1 MEHTITERTADN
13 KNEKQND
20 DECCI
25 ISAIKR
31 KEEAQPL
38 RLEDTSAEQWGTGT
52 VVSFSVTGS
61 DRVVRHCYYAVWWC
75 QRRNFSSLN
84 LNFNRRDAN
93 RICGRKLS
101 QGGRNIGDGQ
111 RSSCVFR
118 SDSYNK
124 CAAGDKEMQANLC
137 LYRATDTF
145 YDHKCFRADT
155 CYFLCRLCT
164 IIFCGSGTPCHRTES
179 FRLAWYS
186 CTYGKMYT
194 GSYA

>member
-1 MEHTITERTADN
+1 MLHYICNQAKKRRGTAPSTGD
-13 KNEKQND
+13 
-20 DECCI
+20 
-25 ISAIKR
+25 A
-31 KEEAQPL
+31 
-38 RLEDTSAEQWGTGT
+38 SAEQWGTGT
-52 VVSFSVTGS
+52 VVSFSVAGS
-61 DRVVRHCYYAVWWC
+61 DRSSSSLLYYAVWWC
-75 QRRNFSSLN
+75 QRRNFFVIESQLQPWGC
-84 LNFNRRDAN
+84 N

-101 QGGRNIGDGQ
+101 QGGRNTGDGQ

-124 CAAGDKEMQANLC
+124 CAAGNQRGCGQGRDLSKG
-137 LYRATDTF
+137 LYGCRRP
-145 YDHKCFRADT
+145 DHKCFRADT

-194 GSYA
+194 GSYV